1 MTNDK
6 IEEEILKKSLEGVEY
21 NNFIITRG
29 HIQKAISLIKA
40 EYEKEINKNNGEW
53 NKIVSEKQ
61 KEINDLKE
69 EVERR
74 KLSGKNFDELI
85 EDKAIQMT
93 YPRAFEKG
101 LRFFEEQTSKKVEEL
116 KKIIGKNALKRDWD
130 YIKEIDEIFTPSEI
144 QSPQR
149 EDERA
154 NPYASKP
161 MSNKRGG
168 NSPEED
174 LCENCGHRGWEHNKG
189 NECCFEFGDLYCPC
203 EEFIPK
209 KEVKK

>member
-29 HIQKAISLIKA
+29 HIQKAISLTRA
-40 EYEKEINKNNGEW
+40 EYEKEIN
-53 NKIVSEKQ
+53 
-61 KEINDLKE
+61 DLKE
-69 EVERR
+69 ME
-74 KLSGKNFDELI
+74 KIYI
-85 EDKAIQMT
+85 EISEEFLEFK
-93 YPRAFEKG
+93 
-101 LRFFEEQTSKKVEEL
+101 EQTSKKVEEFENKYDFLLKGNFTPEQLLAMAYL
-116 KKIIGKNALKRDWD
+116 KK
-130 YIKEIDEIFTPSEI
+130 EFDEIFTLQNQTPQVKEKDRLRSPEEKPARNK
-144 QSPQR
+144 PQR
-149 EDERA
+149 EEVNNRKAQNLSD
-154 NPYASKP
+154 S
-161 MSNKRGG
+161 
-168 NSPEED
+168 SPEED